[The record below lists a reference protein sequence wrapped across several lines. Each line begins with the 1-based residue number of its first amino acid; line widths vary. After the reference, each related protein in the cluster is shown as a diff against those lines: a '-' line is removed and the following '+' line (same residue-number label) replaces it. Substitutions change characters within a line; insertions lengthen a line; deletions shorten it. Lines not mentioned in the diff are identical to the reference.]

1 MNTEAAEVLYQCVGD
16 LAELSDTSTLVDVCC
31 GTGTI
36 GLCLAS
42 RVKKVAKLLVLMVD
56 FLLNIALLEYLKYS
70 KLNNRWLEIMAV
82 HFKLIQD
89 IRY

>member
-42 RVKKVAKLLVLMVD
+42 RVKKVAKSLVFMVD
-56 FLLNIALLEYLKYS
+56 LSFINFLYPFITLLILNQPIT
-70 KLNNRWLEIMAV
+70 N
-82 HFKLIQD
+82 
-89 IRY
+89 